1 LGGNVAI
8 VVHIKLFYGQS
19 TLCTSPQLHFKLNA
33 IHGHATWQHHSP
45 SPLKLKI
52 EKRRCQ
58 IARFAGGPCTKR
70 VQFVVEKI
78 NRIIRIVL
86 LPHEISHLLKI
97 KKLLLLDKL
106 TDNSNDDN
114 DDNNDNNNNNN
125 NLYCDKSQ
133 QERGLRHEAL
143 IERR

>member
-1 LGGNVAI
+1 M
-8 VVHIKLFYGQS
+8 
-19 TLCTSPQLHFKLNA
+19 
-33 IHGHATWQHHSP
+33 
-45 SPLKLKI
+45 
-52 EKRRCQ
+52 
-58 IARFAGGPCTKR
+58 
-70 VQFVVEKI
+70 VEKI